1 MEGPKADFTKIM
13 QKQWQ
18 EDQLREE
25 IQRLIDTLKA
35 KEKQIK
41 ELEDNL
47 KSANFKIKQM
57 EGEFTAVMAEKEKLL
72 KERSAQL
79 IDKDEVLNNL
89 KREVSSLRIALEK
102 ERNKSLIEFLKG
114 KRK

>member
-18 EDQLREE
+18 EDQLKEE
-25 IQRLIDTLKA
+25 IQRLIDTMKT
-35 KEKQIK
+35 KEKQLK
-41 ELEDNL
+41 ELGETL
-47 KSANFKIKQM
+47 QSTNFKIKQM
-57 EGEFTAVMAEKEKLL
+57 EDEFTAALAEKEKLL

-89 KREVSSLRIALEK
+89 KREISSLRIALEN
-102 ERNKSLIEFLKG
+102 ERNKSLIEFIKG